1 MKEKNVECVVF
12 GGKSL
17 NDDALQ
23 SDIKIHYVGRLS
35 DEYSLALLYNA
46 CDYFVTS
53 SIADNFP
60 NVILEAMACGLICV
74 GFNIGGIPEMIQ
86 DGVTGFI
93 SKEISVEGL
102 GAAIHRA
109 MTHENLSAF
118 ADNARKWVLENA
130 SFRIAEKQIS
140 QIINA

>member
-1 MKEKNVECVVF
+1 
-12 GGKSL
+12 
-17 NDDALQ
+17 
-23 SDIKIHYVGRLS
+23 
-35 DEYSLALLYNA
+35 
-46 CDYFVTS
+46 
-53 SIADNFP
+53 
-60 NVILEAMACGLICV
+60 MACGLICV

-93 SKEISVEGL
+93 SNEISVEGL

-109 MTHENLSAF
+109 MIHENLSAF